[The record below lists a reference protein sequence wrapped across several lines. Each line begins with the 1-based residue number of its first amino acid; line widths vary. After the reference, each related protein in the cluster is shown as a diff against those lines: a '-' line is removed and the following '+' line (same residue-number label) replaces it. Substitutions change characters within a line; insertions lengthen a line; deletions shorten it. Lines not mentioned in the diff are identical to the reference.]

1 MARAGLEPGTVG
13 LQVRRADHSA
23 TLPPYLKGQPKP
35 SQWPFVDWRV
45 WAGVQT
51 SADQTE
57 GAQEYLREVMQNRE
71 IPKIQST
78 LSEEFVCDFVWQWNI
93 PNASHQNGV
102 VESLIKSVR

>member
-23 TLPPYLKGQPKP
+23 TLPPYLK
-35 SQWPFVDWRV
+35 SQPFVDWRV
-45 WAGVQT
+45 WASVQT

>member
-1 MARAGLEPGTVG
+1 MARAGLEPGTAG
-13 LQVRRADHSA
+13 LRVQRADHSA
-23 TLPPYLKGQPKP
+23 TLPPYLK
-35 SQWPFVDWRV
+35 SQPFVDWRV